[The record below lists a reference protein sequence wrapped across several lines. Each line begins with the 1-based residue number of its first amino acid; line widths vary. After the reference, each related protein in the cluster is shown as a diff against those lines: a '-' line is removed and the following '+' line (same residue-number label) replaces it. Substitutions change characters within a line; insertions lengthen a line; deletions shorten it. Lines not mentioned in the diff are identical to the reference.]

1 MRSLAIFAAGPV
13 ISRLPLGLIF
23 AVLVALAAGSLGGCA
38 GFGLPDE
45 TVGWSAEKIYNEA
58 KDEMGSGNWN
68 KAAKLLEK
76 LEARFPYGLYAQ
88 QGQLD
93 LAYSYFKDQEPVSA
107 IAACDR
113 FIKLHPNHPSVD
125 YAYYLKGLVT
135 FNDDLGLLG
144 AVGSQ
149 DLSERDPKAAR
160 ESFDSFKVLV
170 QKFPNSRYTPDA
182 TARMKYLVNALASGE
197 VHVARF
203 YLRRGAYLAAANRAQ
218 TTLHDYADAP
228 ASEEALAIMITAYD
242 RLGMNDLRD
251 DAKRVMALNFPK
263 SRWLAVYA
271 EPAKPWYRLW

>member
-1 MRSLAIFAAGPV
+1 MRSLAIFAPGPV
-13 ISRLPLGLIF
+13 ISGLRPVF
-23 AVLVALAAGSLGGCA
+23 VFALLAVLFAGSLSGCS
-38 GFGLPDE
+38 GFGVPDE

-68 KAAKLLEK
+68 KASKMLEK

-93 LAYSYFKDQEPVSA
+93 LAYSYFKDQEPTSA

-149 DLSERDPKAAR
+149 DLTERDPKAAR
-160 ESFDSFKVLV
+160 ESFDSFQVRV

-182 TARMKYLVNALASGE
+182 TARMKYLVNALASSE
-197 VHVARF
+197 VHIARF

-218 TTLHDYADAP
+218 TALKDYAEAP
-228 ASEEALAIMITAYD
+228 ATEEGLAIMIAAYD
-242 RLGMNDLRD
+242 KLGMTDLRD
-251 DAKRVMALNFPK
+251 DAQRVLSMNFPK
-263 SRWLAVYA
+263 SRWLVGYT
-271 EPAKPWYRLW
+271 EPRRSWYRLW